1 MRALLIPVKDLRAA
15 KQRLAP
21 LLSPQERFELAQAMM
36 DDVFAAVRGVRAAE
50 RTFVVTNYDPAIS
63 RAERCGWTVLRE
75 SRQISESASVDA
87 ASRECE
93 SRGVTSLLR
102 VPIDVPLISAG
113 DIDEV
118 FAAAEEAAP
127 CAVLVPSR
135 DATGTNALLRARPTL
150 FPSHFGPGSFAK
162 HMAEAQ
168 AAGACVRT
176 LRNPRLELDVDDP
189 EDLSALA
196 AAISHSTATGRWL
209 ERSGLAERLF
219 TLAGPRSGA
228 ANPNCFT

>member
-21 LLSPQERFELAQAMM
+21 LLSPQERFELAEAMM
-36 DDVFAAVRGVRAAE
+36 DDVFAAVRAVRAAE
-50 RTFVVTNYDPAIS
+50 RIFVVTSYEPAIA
-63 RAERCGWTVLRE
+63 RAERHGWTVLRE
-75 SRQISESASVDA
+75 SLQISESDSVDE

-93 SRGVTSLLR
+93 SRGVTALLR
-102 VPIDVPLISAG
+102 LPIDVPLVTAG

-118 FAAAEEAAP
+118 FAAAEAAP

-135 DATGTNALLRARPTL
+135 DSTGTNALFRAHPTL

-162 HMAEAQ
+162 HLAEAR
-168 AAGACVRT
+168 AAGARIRT

-189 EDLSALA
+189 QDLSALLA
-196 AAISHSTATGRWL
+196 DAPRDTATGRWL
-209 ERSGLAERLF
+209 DRSGLPERILALAEPR
-219 TLAGPRSGA
+219 AGA
-228 ANPNCFT
+228 ENPNCFT

>member
-36 DDVFAAVRGVRAAE
+36 DDVVAAVLQCRAAD
-50 RTFVVTNYDPAIS
+50 RIFVVTSYDPAIAC
-63 RAERCGWTVLRE
+63 AERCGWTVLRE
-75 SRQISESASVDA
+75 TRQISESDSVDA

-102 VPIDVPLISAG
+102 LPIDLPFISAG

-118 FAAAEEAAP
+118 FAAAEPAP

-135 DATGTNALLRARPTL
+135 DATGTNALLRAHPTL
-150 FPSHFGPGSFAK
+150 FPSHFGPGSFVK
-162 HMAEAQ
+162 HLAVAR
-168 AAGACVRT
+168 AAGARIRT
-176 LRNPRLELDVDDP
+176 LRNPRLELDVDDS
-189 EDLSALA
+189 EDLSSLLA
-196 AAISHSTATGRWL
+196 EIPRGTATGRWL
-209 ERSGLAERLF
+209 GRSRLPERLLA
-219 TLAGPRSGA
+219 LAGLRAGA
-228 ANPNCFT
+228 ETPNCFT

>member
-21 LLSPQERFELAQAMM
+21 LLSPQERFELAEAMM

-50 RTFVVTNYDPAIS
+50 HVYVVTNYEPAIA
-63 RAERCGWTVLRE
+63 RAQRHGWTVLRE
-75 SRQISESASVDA
+75 SQQVSESDSVDS

-93 SRGVTSLLR
+93 SRGVTALLR
-102 VPIDVPLISAG
+102 LPIDLPLISAG

-118 FAAAEEAAP
+118 FAAAEATP

-135 DATGTNALLRARPTL
+135 DSTGTNALLRARPTL

-162 HMAEAQ
+162 HLAEAR
-168 AAGACVRT
+168 ASGARIRA

-189 EDLSALA
+189 QDLSALVTT
-196 AAISHSTATGRWL
+196 ISCDTATGRWL
-209 ERSGLAERLF
+209 DRSRLPERLLA
-219 TLAGPRSGA
+219 LAGSRWSA
-228 ANPNCFT
+228 EDPNCFT

>member
-36 DDVFAAVRGVRAAE
+36 DDVFAAVRGVHAAE
-50 RTFVVTNYDPAIS
+50 RIFIVTSYDPAIS
-63 RAERCGWTVLRE
+63 RAERYGWIVLRE
-75 SRQISESASVDA
+75 FQQISESDSVDA

-93 SRGVTSLLR
+93 SRGVASLLR
-102 VPIDVPLISAG
+102 IPIDVPLLSAA

-118 FAAAEEAAP
+118 LAAAEAAP

-135 DATGTNALLRARPTL
+135 DTTGTNALLRARPTL

-168 AAGACVRT
+168 VAGACART

-196 AAISHSTATGRWL
+196 AAIPHDTATGRWL
-209 ERSGLAERLF
+209 ERSGIPERLLP
-219 TLAGPRSGA
+219 LAGPRSGA

>member
-15 KQRLAP
+15 KQRLAS
-21 LLSPQERFELAQAMM
+21 LLSSQERFELAQAMM
-36 DDVFAAVRGVRAAE
+36 DDVFAAARGVRAAE
-50 RTFVVTNYDPAIS
+50 GIFVVTSYDPAIS

-75 SRQISESASVDA
+75 SRQISESDSVDA

-93 SRGVTSLLR
+93 SRGVASLLR
-102 VPIDVPLISAG
+102 IPIDLPLISAG

-118 FAAAEEAAP
+118 FAAAEAPP

-150 FPSHFGPGSFAK
+150 FPSHFGAGSFAK

-168 AAGACVRT
+168 AAGACVRK

-196 AAISHSTATGRWL
+196 AAISPDTATGRWL
-209 ERSGLAERLF
+209 ERSGIPERLL
-219 TLAGPRSGA
+219 TPAGPRPGA